1 MFMDM
6 SNKVWGYY
14 GIILAALLFMLVAP
28 FRDVIVYS
36 VFVYYIARPF
46 YNIVRRITRWR
57 MFSALFSL
65 VIVVLPIMAI
75 SVYTLNV
82 GAIEVAKYAEN
93 MPDDE
98 KSQYVEMITSK
109 INVSSDMS
117 DPWGAVSSFG
127 QDREFMASVMNLY
140 NQSVGYF
147 FSFLGFV
154 FNVFVMF
161 LISFYLLKDGDRLRK
176 SMLEN
181 VFCNGGVAVRYFSEV
196 DKALFRVFF
205 GNILNAIITA
215 VLAIGVYSVFNM
227 YAPVHLQLPYPI
239 LLGILTGVA
248 SLVPMIGVKLV
259 WIPTVV
265 YLAVN
270 SFIAESIFS
279 DAIYLLAFLG
289 AVNIVVDMIPDFALR
304 PFVSAKGVH
313 TGAMM
318 MSYIFGPMVFGI
330 SGIFIGPMILV
341 LVSKYV
347 SIVMPA
353 LRKYSQGTN

>member
-1 MFMDM
+1 MDGRN
-6 SNKVWGYY
+6 SIWGYY
-14 GIILAALLFMLVAP
+14 GIVLAVVLFLLVAP
-28 FRDVIVYS
+28 FRDVFAYS
-36 VFVYYIARPF
+36 LFVYYIARPF

-65 VIVVLPIMAI
+65 VIVILPIMVI
-75 SVYTLNV
+75 TVYTLNV
-82 GAIEVAKYAEN
+82 GAIEVAKYGEN
-93 MPDDE
+93 IPDDE
-98 KSQYVEMITSK
+98 KSQYVEMITDK
-109 INVSSDMS
+109 INVSGDFS
-117 DPWGAVSSFG
+117 DPWNSLSGIG
-127 QDREFMASVMNLY
+127 QDKELISSVLNLF
-140 NQSVGYF
+140 NQSIGYF

-154 FNVFVMF
+154 FNVFLVF
-161 LISFYLLKDGDRLRK
+161 LISFYLLKDGDRLRR
-176 SMLEN
+176 SSFEN
-181 VFCNGGVAVRYFSEV
+181 IFYSQRVAHEYFAAV

-205 GNILNAIITA
+205 GNILNAIVTA
-215 VLAIGVYSVFNM
+215 VLAIAVYSVFNM

-239 LLGILTGVA
+239 LLAILTGVA

-265 YLAVN
+265 YLAVS
-270 SFIAESIFS
+270 SFIADSLFS
-279 DAIYLLAFLG
+279 DAVYILAFLA

-318 MSYIFGPMVFGI
+318 LSYIFGPVVFGI

-341 LVSKYV
+341 LVAKYV

-353 LRKYSQGTN
+353 LRKG